1 MIRFPCI
8 GINTTTYTLAAGHD
22 GSEKSIIE
30 ATDAHLDL
38 LRTEK
43 PVDLS
48 FLGVEPGL
56 TGRPL
61 RFLQSGLGFETD
73 AWHDPAIDVIV
84 ARRCIERGYP
94 VLWTLFN
101 DNPDVPGATPKMSGV
116 ERQKLVARE
125 IIAARSIIEYSD
137 WFCPTVHR
145 EGERF
150 AGLQMKFETVNADLV
165 FGRMLTQ
172 ADAGITIGGLGRE
185 FDAEYGG
192 FAYDY
197 REGDCKL
204 RRSRWN
210 PRLISEFG
218 VDWTPNSS
226 DGTNRPDLPERLI
239 HLIGLMKGAGVRQ
252 AYLHEATSRGYR
264 YDPAVWNAMDGIDAP
279 LTGDAV
285 KFGWFSLGHST
296 WDLWMLDRLWNWG
309 VA

>member
-1 MIRFPCI
+1 MKRFPCI
-8 GINTTTYTLAAGHD
+8 GINTTTCTLAAGHD
-22 GSEKSIIE
+22 GGEKSVIE

-48 FLGVEPGL
+48 WLGVTAGL

-61 RFLQSGLGFETD
+61 RCLQSGLGFEKD
-73 AWHDPAIDVIV
+73 SWHDPKIDLIV
-84 ARRCIERGYP
+84 ARRCFERGYP
-94 VLWTLFN
+94 ILWTRFN
-101 DNPDVPGATPKMSGV
+101 DNPDVPLAEPNMSGV
-116 ERQKLVARE
+116 ARQQLVARE
-125 IIAARSIIEYSD
+125 VKTMSLWFRKTRDREYK
-137 WFCPTVHR
+137 
-145 EGERF
+145 RF
-150 AGLQMKFETVNADLV
+150 ADLPMRFEMVNADLV
-165 FGRMLTQ
+165 LGKMLTQ
-172 ADAGITIGGLGRE
+172 ADLARVFIRYGPDVGIDPT
-185 FDAEYGG
+185 YGG

-226 DGTNRPDLPERLI
+226 DGPNRPDLPERLI

-296 WDLWMLDRLWNWG
+296 WDLWRLDRLWNWG